1 MLRREDA
8 EDEVEEQQPLQQHKS
23 EENGI
28 STDFNGRASALS
40 PSPRFLSVRPS
51 RASSSAS
58 SGLPPMAQSMPAASS
73 ASPSASVNVSASA
86 AESSAQQRRAERRL
100 TRISLCIVWLFIF
113 CHAWKLVKLRKKYKN
128 IISPRT
134 EKPSF
139 FQVPTLYEGVRWF
152 SDGGGSG
159 GSGGGGSGAGGPGK
173 WPEWLSLVNDISH
186 TLIVFNSAV
195 NFLIYIC
202 L

>member
-1 MLRREDA
+1 M
-8 EDEVEEQQPLQQHKS
+8 
-23 EENGI
+23 
-28 STDFNGRASALS
+28 
-40 PSPRFLSVRPS
+40 
-51 RASSSAS
+51 
-58 SGLPPMAQSMPAASS
+58 
-73 ASPSASVNVSASA
+73 
-86 AESSAQQRRAERRL
+86 
-100 TRISLCIVWLFIF
+100 
-113 CHAWKLVKLRKKYKN
+113 
-128 IISPRT
+128 
-134 EKPSF
+134 
-139 FQVPTLYEGVRWF
+139 PTLYEGVRWF